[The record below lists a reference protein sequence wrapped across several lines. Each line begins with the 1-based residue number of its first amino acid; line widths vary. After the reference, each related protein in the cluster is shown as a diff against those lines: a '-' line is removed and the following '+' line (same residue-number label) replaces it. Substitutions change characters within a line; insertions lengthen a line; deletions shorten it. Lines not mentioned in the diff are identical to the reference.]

1 MKYKIVLKTW
11 ARKTFLKKKNLIQ
24 KQGSYIGQ
32 LLGTVG
38 GYLII
43 SVITSKRHALSLVK

>member
-1 MKYKIVLKTW
+1 MGEEN
-11 ARKTFLKKKNLIQ
+11 FLEEKNLIQ

-38 GYLII
+38 VYLII